1 MNYWWLML
9 FLVVELEAQHSLRK
23 LPHPVNTAYYN
34 EICPVFA
41 LDEKTLFYTR
51 VGSPAFNK
59 TLIYDNQDLHTTLS
73 TDAYFDRLAA
83 IFSQIAGRQIPDPVN
98 TSYNQDIHIA
108 LVEKDTLRFAYHPGY
123 PLNNALPNSICSVT
137 TDSSSFVVINRFET
151 KGGMREGFSLVHISD
166 SYESSFPEAI
176 TIEGFNKSAHEV
188 NLTLSPDQQF
198 LILAVAEKIGEQKDM
213 YVCERI
219 DSMHY
224 SKPLPLWRINTQWD
238 ESTPYISRDGQKLF
252 FASDRPGGKGAK
264 DIYVS
269 ERQNSSPY
277 QWLEPKA
284 LGAPVNSSFN
294 ESHPYVFKDNDRI
307 YFTSDRDGNSDIFTA
322 RLNRSADMGKI
333 KLQIEAYKEDGSRFP
348 AEISW
353 GSALDGDT
361 IEWKGY
367 FRSRDGRH
375 TIEIEENKP
384 FYIVAENRGLRTAM
398 EVIEV
403 QDLIDAGSR
412 EAVVRLTLKPKEK
425 QQTAQMQSTTEEES
439 ILSMDLKPGSTTVL
453 HHIYFEKA
461 TAFVRP
467 ESMVNIRKLAK
478 ALMRQP
484 AIRIVIE
491 GHTDNVG
498 NKNDL
503 MQLSK
508 NRADTIR
515 SLLIQE
521 GVAPERVETKGY
533 GATRPVTDNS
543 TEEKKQQNRRVEI
556 RVL

>member
-1 MNYWWLML
+1 MNYWWML
-9 FLVVELEAQHSLRK
+9 IFLVVKLKSQHSLRK
-23 LPHPVNTAYYN
+23 LPHPVNTPYYN

-51 VGSPAFNK
+51 VGSPSFNK
-59 TLIYDNQDLHTTLS
+59 TLIYENQDLHTSLPTE
-73 TDAYFDRLAA
+73 AYFDRLAA
-83 IFSQIAGRQIPDPVN
+83 IFSQIAGREIPDPVN

-123 PLNNALPNSICSVT
+123 PLNNALPNSICST
-137 TDSSSFVVINRFET
+137 TQDTSSFVIINRFET
-151 KGGMREGFSLVHISD
+151 RGGMKEGFSLVDISE
-166 SYESSFPEAI
+166 SFESSFPRAI
-176 TIEGFNKSAHEV
+176 AIDGFDKNAHEV
-188 NLTLSPDQQF
+188 NLTLSPDQHF
-198 LILAVAEKIGEQKDM
+198 LILAFAEKIGEQKDL
-213 YVCERI
+213 YVCEQI

-224 SKPLPLWRINTQWD
+224 SKPLPLWRINTPWD
-238 ESTPYISRDGQKLF
+238 EATPFISRDGQKLF

-269 ERQNSSPY
+269 ERQNSSAY
-277 QWLEPKA
+277 QWLEPKI
-284 LGAPVNSSFN
+284 LGAPVNTGHN
-294 ESHPYVFKDNDRI
+294 ESHPYVFKDNDRM

-322 RLNRSADMGKI
+322 RLNRTEFQGKI
-333 KLQIEAYKEDGSRFP
+333 KLRIEAFKEDGSRFP

-361 IEWKGY
+361 IVWQGY
-367 FRSRDGRH
+367 FRSRDGKH
-375 TIEIEENKP
+375 TVEIEENKP
-384 FYIVAENRGLRTAM
+384 FYVVAENRGLRTEM

-403 QDLIDAGSR
+403 QDLLDAEST
-412 EAVVRLTLKPKEK
+412 EAYVRLTLKPKEIK
-425 QQTAQMQSTTEEES
+425 QTVQMQTTTREES
-439 ILSMDLKPGSTTVL
+439 ILPMELKPGSTTVL

-467 ESMVNIRKLAK
+467 ESMVNIRKLAQ

-484 AIRIVIE
+484 AIKVVIE

-521 GVAPERVETKGY
+521 GVGAERVETKGY

-543 TEEKKQQNRRVEI
+543 SEEKKQQNRRVEI

>member
-9 FLVVELEAQHSLRK
+9 FLAVELRAQHSLRK
-23 LPHPVNTAYYN
+23 LPHPVNTDYYN

-73 TDAYFDRLAA
+73 SDAYFDRLAA

-98 TSYNQDIHIA
+98 TSYNQDIHLA
-108 LVEKDTLRFAYHPGY
+108 VVEKDTLRFAYHPGY

-137 TDSSSFVVINRFET
+137 SDSSSYVVINRFES
-151 KGGMREGFSLVHISD
+151 KGGMKEGFSLVRISD

-176 TIEGFNKSAHEV
+176 IIDEFNKSAHEV

-198 LILAVAEKIGEQKDM
+198 LILAVAEKIGEQKDL
-213 YVCERI
+213 YVCERK

-224 SKPLPLWRINTQWD
+224 SKPLPLWRINTPWD
-238 ESTPYISRDGQKLF
+238 ESTPFISRDGQKLF
-252 FASDRPGGKGAK
+252 FASDRPGGKGGK
-264 DIYVS
+264 DIYVC

-277 QWLEPKA
+277 QWLEPKG
-284 LGAPVNSSFN
+284 LGAPVNSALN

-322 RLNRSADMGKI
+322 RLNRSVSVGKI
-333 KLQIEAYKEDGSRFP
+333 KVHIEAYKEDGSRFP

-361 IEWKGY
+361 IDWRGY

-375 TIEIEENKP
+375 TIEIEENKL
-384 FYIVAENRGLRTAM
+384 FYIVAENRGLRTAVEM
-398 EVIEV
+398 IEV
-403 QDLIDAGSR
+403 QDLIDAGSN
-412 EAVVRLTLKPKEK
+412 ETIVKLTLKPKEK
-425 QQTAQMQSTTEEES
+425 QQTAQMQTTTEEES

-467 ESMVNIRKLAK
+467 ESMENIRKLAR

-484 AIRIVIE
+484 NIRIVIE

-521 GVAPERVETKGY
+521 GVVPDRVDTKGF
-533 GATRPVTDNS
+533 GASRPVTDNA